1 MAIFY
6 RRIVIQILTICFF
19 VNIANAGWVDD
30 WLVQKTANSP
40 DYFQGQKRGYYS
52 AGSFSARWKSSHDYM
67 VTVESPKVKSG
78 CGGIDVFLGG
88 FSFLDSS
95 HLVNKLSSILSA
107 AAATAFDLAL
117 KTTCQQ
123 CANTIKNLESMAD
136 ALNQMQIDD
145 CAAGKSLVG
154 VFADDTGIRSKEEM
168 SKNLSEAVNKN
179 KLVSGVSDLWSDLTK
194 QSTAN
199 KGNITPSDIT
209 DVTSGCSSEI
219 KTLFLT
225 SGYLVRSVAP
235 VMGISQDYADLIRGI
250 VGDVF
255 VTTASEGYKAIFV
268 DPCPENNMDTLDAV
282 KEGNVWIKTIT
293 ADGNGTCSQITDTNK
308 DLTAYVQNT
317 LNSIAAKMT
326 AKSTPLSLTEQN
338 FLKSDPLSLLPMLKV
353 AVASNTTGTVIPTMS
368 ELTAKAYS
376 LQLLS
381 DLYQRAGNI
390 SDKAVAILDKKTASS
405 SQGEEKCAE
414 EIFLPNMANKLADM
428 QKKIGTLRD
437 RAKTAYMASAQEVN
451 TMVSLMQ
458 QMKANEDSLSRELT
472 QKYGY
477 GVANRVK

>member
-1 MAIFY
+1 MNICSKI
-6 RRIVIQILTICFF
+6 IVMMICIMSIF
-19 VNIANAGWVDD
+19 VNSANAGWTDD
-30 WLVQKTANSP
+30 WLAQKTSNSP

-52 AGSFSARWKSSHDYM
+52 AGSFSARWKSSHDYA
-67 VTVESPKVKSG
+67 VTVEAPKIKSG

-95 HLVNKLSSILSA
+95 HLVSKLNSILSA

-123 CANTIKNLESMAD
+123 CANTIKNLEAMAD
-136 ALNQMQIDD
+136 TLNQMQIDD

-154 VFADDTGIRSKEEM
+154 VFADENGLRSKDEM
-168 SKNLSEAVNKN
+168 SRNISEAVNKN
-179 KLVSGVSDLWSDLTK
+179 KLISGVGDLWNDLTK
-194 QSTAN
+194 QNTAN
-199 KGNITPSDIT
+199 KGNVSSSDISDIT
-209 DVTSGCSSEI
+209 TGCDAQI
-219 KTLFLT
+219 KSLFLT
-225 SGYLVRSVAP
+225 SGYLVRNVAS

-250 VGDVF
+250 VGDIF
-255 VTTASEGYKAIFV
+255 VTTAAEGYRAVFV

-293 ADGNGTCSQITDTNK
+293 SDGNGTCSQITDTNK

-317 LNSIAAKMT
+317 LTSIAAKMAGKT
-326 AKSTPLSLTEQN
+326 TPLSTTEQS

-353 AVASNTTGTVIPTMS
+353 AVASNTTGTVIPSMS

-390 SDKAVAILDKKTASS
+390 SDKAVAILDKKTAST

-414 EIFLPNMANKLADM
+414 EVFLPNMSSKIGEM
-428 QKKIGTLRD
+428 QKKIGILRD

-477 GVANRVK
+477 GVANRVR